1 MVSFIIRRLV
11 NAVFITLIVSIVVFT
26 LMRLLPGDPIHDL
39 VEREISNRQSSGMVM
54 SLEQQQE
61 LRDSLEA
68 KYGLDKPIP
77 IQFVAWLGQM
87 VQGDFGHS
95 IARGYDV
102 VAEIGPRM
110 VVSMYLAALS
120 MIITLIFGI
129 LFGTIAAVRN
139 GKFIDNLVTTLS
151 NIGMT
156 VPGFMLAILL
166 VYIFGAVLDLLPMWG
181 FELPWKGHFGLS
193 LRQTVLPI
201 LTMSLPGIGGLARMT
216 RTAMLDVLN
225 ADYVRT
231 AWAKGMRE
239 KVVIFRHVFKN
250 GLMPIV
256 SGVGGMIRGLFGG
269 SVIVETIFV
278 VPGVG
283 QLMVTATMALDYP
296 VVQAV
301 TVLMTFVTV
310 ISNLITDILYG
321 WVDPRI
327 QYS

>member
-1 MVSFIIRRLV
+1 V
-11 NAVFITLIVSIVVFT
+11 VSIVVFV

-39 VEREISNRQSSGMVM
+39 IEREIQNRMQSGVAMTI
-54 SLEQQQE
+54 EQQQA
-61 LRDSLEA
+61 LRDSLEE
-68 KYGLDKPIP
+68 KYGLNKPMP
-77 IQFVAWLGQM
+77 LQYLDWLGQM
-87 VQGDFGHS
+87 VRGDFGTS

-102 VAEIGPRM
+102 VDEIGPRM
-110 VVSMYLAALS
+110 VVSIYLAILS
-120 MIITLIFGI
+120 MIVTLFFGV

-156 VPGFMLAILL
+156 VPGFLIAIVL
-166 VYIFGAVLDLLPMWG
+166 VYIFGFVLEWLPIWG

-193 LRQTVLPI
+193 LRQTVLPV
-201 LTMSLPGIGGLARMT
+201 LTMSLGGIGGLARMT
-216 RTAMLDVLN
+216 RSAMLDVLN

-239 KVVIFRHVFKN
+239 KVVILRHVFKN

-269 SVIVETIFV
+269 SVIIETIFV

-283 QLMVTATMALDYP
+283 QLMVTATLALDYP

-301 TVLMTFVTV
+301 TVLMTFITV
-310 ISNLITDILYG
+310 ISNLITDVLYG